1 MRVNFLPFILLFLGY
16 IGLIG
21 ALVVIFFPL
30 IQKMEYQNEI
40 SYKEGFKEGL
50 QQVRDYKW
58 NIILFALCAS
68 IFVLIPEITVNWPV
82 KWSVNGTGSVVLF
95 LLAWVTVV
103 YGHLP
108 SL

>member
-1 MRVNFLPFILLFLGY
+1 MRENFLPFILLFLGY

-58 NIILFALCAS
+58 NIALFALFAS
-68 IFVLIPEITVNWPV
+68 IFVLIPEITVDWPV
-82 KWSVNGTGSVVLF
+82 RWSLNRTGSVVVF
-95 LLAWVTVV
+95 VLAWTTIV

>member
-1 MRVNFLPFILLFLGY
+1 MRENFLPFILLFLGY

-50 QQVRDYKW
+50 QQIRDYKW
-58 NIILFALCAS
+58 NIALFALFAS
-68 IFVLIPEITVNWPV
+68 IFVLIPEIIVNWPV
-82 KWSVNGTGSVVLF
+82 KWSVNETGSVVLVV
-95 LLAWVTVV
+95 LAVTTVL